1 MMASST
7 INMNDQQQQ
16 QSDSNGDDQMS
27 KNQEQQQ
34 QQLLPPPPE
43 IDYEKLRS
51 FSFEHPPECPIFR
64 PTYEEFSL
72 GPIDYISKI
81 RSNAEPFGICK
92 IIPPKEFQV
101 PFAIDRNEFHFTPRT
116 QRINDLEAGSRIR
129 LNFTDKLCK
138 FWNLQGITL
147 RIPTIEKKYLDV
159 YRLHSVVRD
168 EGGFEICTRDRK
180 WGKIAQRIG
189 YQKHNS
195 TSLRTYYERYL

>member
-1 MMASST
+1 MASST
-7 INMNDQQQQ
+7 INMNDQH

-27 KNQEQQQ
+27 KNQEQPQQPQ

-92 IIPPKEFQV
+92 IIPPKVCCF
-101 PFAIDRNEFHFTPRT
+101 NHFH
-116 QRINDLEAGSRIR
+116 
-129 LNFTDKLCK
+129 
-138 FWNLQGITL
+138 
-147 RIPTIEKKYLDV
+147 
-159 YRLHSVVRD
+159 
-168 EGGFEICTRDRK
+168 
-180 WGKIAQRIG
+180 
-189 YQKHNS
+189 
-195 TSLRTYYERYL
+195 